1 MRVVAI
7 ILARGG
13 SKGLPGK
20 NIRPF
25 CGKPLLAWTIENC
38 RDGGIEE
45 IFVSSD
51 SDEILEVGL
60 QYGAKMIKRPDEI
73 SIDTSS
79 SESGWQHGL
88 DRAEELLGEID
99 WVFAPQVTS
108 PLREKSDV
116 RYGIELAKT
125 DKYDSIFSC
134 NVIEDF
140 FIWEDKGG
148 SMNSVNYDWRNRK
161 RRQDIEQR
169 YVENGSFYLFKSEI
183 LRKFL
188 NRLGGRIGK
197 VEMDSWKMFE
207 IDNSTDFRKCEALM
221 KEFLES
227 KND

>member
-38 RDGGIEE
+38 RDGGIED

-125 DKYDSIFSC
+125 DKYDSLFSC

>member
-1 MRVVAI
+1 VRVVAI

-20 NIRPF
+20 NIRLF
-25 CGKPLLAWTIENC
+25 CGKPLLAWTIEHC
-38 RDGGIEE
+38 RDGGIEN

-51 SDEILEVGL
+51 SEEILEIGE
-60 QYGAKMIKRPDEI
+60 QFGAKTIKRPEEI
-73 SIDTSS
+73 SADTSS
-79 SESGWQHGL
+79 SESGWLHGL
-88 DRAEELLGEID
+88 DEAEKVLGEVE

-116 RYGIELAKT
+116 RHGIELAKT

-134 NVIEDF
+134 NLIEDF
-140 FIWEDKGG
+140 FIWEDKDG

-183 LRKFL
+183 LRKFS

-221 KEFLES
+221 NEFLES
-227 KND
+227 K